1 MAQKFEFLREIKAVE
16 NFYMSQINS
25 IVKDIDSISGLNDE
39 LKAKLSDNE
48 RRLAL
53 LEKKLLT
60 A

>member
-1 MAQKFEFLREIKAVE
+1 VAQKFEFLREIKAVE

>member
-1 MAQKFEFLREIKAVE
+1 
-16 NFYMSQINS
+16 MSQINS